1 MHDRRMAMAPTANP
15 TPSTTREHASSTS
28 VASKKA
34 TTQSMT
40 ERQSAST
47 SEHTHDDSRD
57 TNQQRATQINAAAPL
72 NVAASPTGT
81 VLAHTPSPA
90 RGPELFSSSLLPPH
104 NLEAEESVLGSILL
118 DRDALVQVSDI
129 LRADHFYK
137 QAHAIIYEAMM
148 SLEAQSQ
155 PIDVVSLSNSL
166 QEKGTL
172 KRIGGRAALVSLA
185 SSVPSAANVKHYAL
199 IVIRKATLRSLIRAS
214 AEISE
219 LARQEEQDTS
229 AILDQAEQK
238 LFSISQSSVKQ
249 GFTAIKDVLG
259 TAFDRID
266 QLQNN
271 QGALRGVPTGF
282 RDLDELLSGLQKSD
296 LLVLAA
302 RPAMGKTSFALN
314 IAAHAGVHANVP
326 TAIFSLEMSKEQLV
340 DRMLAAEAG
349 VDLWRLRAGKLSDAP
364 ESNDFA
370 KIGQAMGA
378 LSEAKIYIDDTPL
391 LNIMELRTKAR
402 RLKAEHGLGL
412 VIIDYL
418 QLMTGHRV
426 SSSDNR
432 VQEVSEISRGLK
444 GIARELDVPVLALS
458 QLSRAVEN
466 RSPQIPMLA
475 DLRESGSIEQDAD
488 IVMFI
493 YREEVYKKDT
503 ERKNIAE
510 IHVRKH
516 RNGPIGQVDLFF
528 SQQNT
533 QFRNL
538 ETSHAQAA
546 EMMP

>member
-1 MHDRRMAMAPTANP
+1 MLDTPTN
-15 TPSTTREHASSTS
+15 TTTRPTDTASF
-28 VASKKA
+28 V
-34 TTQSMT
+34 
-40 ERQSAST
+40 
-47 SEHTHDDSRD
+47 D
-57 TNQQRATQINAAAPL
+57 T
-72 NVAASPTGT
+72 
-81 VLAHTPSPA
+81 
-90 RGPELFSSSLLPPH
+90 SLLPPH

-118 DRDALVQVSDI
+118 DRDALVQISDL
-129 LRADHFYK
+129 LRPDHFYK
-137 QAHAIIYEAMM
+137 QAHAIIYDSMM
-148 SLEAQSQ
+148 ELEAHSE
-155 PIDVVSLSNSL
+155 PIDVVSLANKL
-166 QEKGTL
+166 EEKDLL
-172 KRIGGRAALVSLA
+172 KRIGGRATLVSLA
-185 SSVPSAANVKHYAL
+185 SAVPSAANVKHYAH
-199 IVIRKATLRSLIRAS
+199 IVMRKATLRKLIRAS
-214 AEISE
+214 AEIAE
-219 LARQEEQDTS
+219 LAREEEEETTD
-229 AILDQAEQK
+229 ILDQAEQK
-238 LFSISQSSVKQ
+238 LFAISQSSVKQ
-249 GFTAIKDVLG
+249 GFTIIKDVLG

-271 QGALRGVPTGF
+271 DGSIRGVPTGF

-296 LLVLAA
+296 LLILAA

-314 IAAHAGVHANVP
+314 IAAHAGVRAQVP

-349 VDLWRLRAGKLSDAP
+349 VDLWRLRSGKLSDAP

-370 KIGQAMGA
+370 KIGQAMGT
-378 LSEAKIYIDDTPL
+378 LSEANIFIDDTPM
-391 LNIMELRTKAR
+391 LNVMELRTKVR

-412 VIIDYL
+412 IIIDYL
-418 QLMTGHRV
+418 QLMTGHRT

-493 YREEVYKKDT
+493 YREEVYNKDT

-533 QFRNL
+533 QFRDL
-538 ETSHAQAA
+538 EKTHTAT
-546 EMMP
+546 EELMP